1 VNHPRF
7 YLVAFL
13 GSARAMPT
21 EWGGH
26 RYRRERGMH
35 DPDSGKPYGICGQ
48 HATALWRYALRLTGD
63 RALAADVVRETLVR
77 AGQHPK
83 VADAASA
90 RAWLFTVAR
99 NTIIDKQRGAGFP
112 NEIGAPGSVWPDRAG
127 PDEVNA
133 AVDRVLLGGALA
145 QLPADHRAVVR
156 SAYYEGRTTAQIA
169 AELRIA
175 EGTVKLRLHHALRA
189 LWLEL
194 REMGLA
200 PR

>member
-1 VNHPRF
+1 
-7 YLVAFL
+7 
-13 GSARAMPT
+13 
-21 EWGGH
+21 
-26 RYRRERGMH
+26 MH
-35 DPDSGKPYGICGQ
+35 DPDSGGLYGIYGQ

-63 RALAADVVRETLVR
+63 RALAADVVRETMLR
-77 AGQHPK
+77 AGQHLE

-99 NTIIDKQRGAGFP
+99 NTIFDTQRGAGFP
-112 NEIGAPGSVWPDRAG
+112 NEIGSPGSVWPDRAG

-133 AVDRVLLGGALA
+133 AVDRVLLGDALA
-145 QLPADHRAVVR
+145 QLPADDRAVVR

-175 EGTVKLRLHHALRA
+175 EGTVKLRIHRALRA

-194 REMGLA
+194 REMGVA
-200 PR
+200 PQ